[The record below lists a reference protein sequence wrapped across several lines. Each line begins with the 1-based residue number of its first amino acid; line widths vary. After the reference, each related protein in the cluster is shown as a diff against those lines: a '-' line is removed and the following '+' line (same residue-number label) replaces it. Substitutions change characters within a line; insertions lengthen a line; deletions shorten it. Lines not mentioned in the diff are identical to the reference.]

1 MGGPAAALALAAVF
15 IGPAR
20 LQSLKCHTLGCS
32 SETRVQRLCSLY
44 EQISDA
50 PAATRRTALTAALD
64 RIWPSPELRALADQ
78 VAAAPLGAGYD
89 LLMDAIEAGGF
100 ARLTCPAYAEVF
112 AGPIAVTPRRI
123 IVQGQTLLSLQ
134 RGFVP
139 ATQLGLRGREII
151 GLHKALGYSPDGSS
165 VRVGAVEHASL
176 LVLHQL
182 LYSLGRLGVPKVEV
196 SLAGPVVH
204 NMQFDL
210 PAYGSCESCVR
221 DPNDVAT
228 GGNDDSGPQLLGHR
242 ASKEGAPMKAD
253 DLQIVVLAE
262 NGDAPLSQPNA
273 ASRPALVIAAAATR
287 SLTDVAKTVRAYQ
300 GPTQA
305 PRYDKVY
312 MALSPSSIKPPA
324 NAPKTVVAR
333 AAPTQPRSTKGSA
346 RRPSQRAAAAADAE
360 LRQELQPKMRALKD
374 CYERALKLDSYL
386 SGKVTLHFDI
396 GPSGRTSRVR
406 LVDHSLR
413 SKQVVDCIARRAR
426 AWRLPAPADAPV
438 AVSYP
443 LVFSPTAF

>member
-1 MGGPAAALALAAVF
+1 MGGPVAALALAAVF
-15 IGPAR
+15 VGPAR
-20 LQSLKCHTLGCS
+20 LHSLKCRTLGCTAQ
-32 SETRVQRLCSLY
+32 TRVKRLCDLY
-44 EQISDA
+44 EQVHTVPA
-50 PAATRRTALTAALD
+50 PARTKALADALD
-64 RIWPSPELRALADQ
+64 RLWPSPELRALADE
-78 VAAAPLGAGYD
+78 VAAAPLGDGYD

-165 VRVGAVEHASL
+165 VRIGAIEHASL

-196 SLAGPVVH
+196 SLAGAVVH
-204 NMQFDL
+204 HMQFDL
-210 PAYGSCESCVR
+210 PAYGSCEGCVH
-221 DPNDVAT
+221 DPNDIAT
-228 GGNDDSGPQLLGHR
+228 GDTGDSGPQLLGHR
-242 ASKEGAPMKAD
+242 ASKAGTPMNTD
-253 DLQIVVLAE
+253 DLQIVVLAQ
-262 NGDAPLSQPNA
+262 NGDAPLSQPNS

-300 GPTQA
+300 GPAQA

-312 MALSPSSIKPPA
+312 MALSPSSIQRPA
-324 NAPKTVVAR
+324 NAPKTVAARVAT
-333 AAPTQPRSTKGSA
+333 APPRSTKSSA
-346 RRPSQRAAAAADAE
+346 RRSSQRTAAAADAE